1 MLHGLLP
8 TKGIRSPKK
17 RVSYWME
24 LTTIEKY
31 LEDIQASITIYAGRD
46 GIYHYQR
53 DAAQVI
59 CGMEAMREDIA
70 S

>member
-1 MLHGLLP
+1 
-8 TKGIRSPKK
+8 
-17 RVSYWME
+17 ME